1 MLISDPGLAT
11 QHSHLDKLVRSVPP
25 MARKPP
31 NSDELAEKLFSIPEM
46 LERIL
51 LYLSPADLLRAQQV
65 SRQFFQAIQASP
77 KLQMRYEL
85 IFSDVYS
92 R

>member
-1 MLISDPGLAT
+1 
-11 QHSHLDKLVRSVPP
+11 

-51 LYLSPADLLRAQQV
+51 FYLSPADLLRVQQV
-65 SRQFFQAIQASP
+65 SRQFFEATEASP
-77 KLQMRYEL
+77 KLQMR
-85 IFSDVYS
+85 
-92 R
+92 